1 MGDELDGER
10 DESPDLDDHGGC
22 PDSGNYVGLRLTQ
35 GAFSRFPRLLDL
47 LVLNSYCKSI
57 FCLKSVGIAMRQR

>member
-47 LVLNSYCKSI
+47 LVLSPYCKSI